1 MAFYIWQDKAGKEI
15 KREVRGRGRPRNDAK
30 QGSDGNWYIQGL
42 PPVAQP
48 MVAGS
53 ISIAK
58 VVDAPVTVRPAT
70 GDGSVLTP
78 AGKCPVKLDSID
90 PEVVQEWAR
99 RVKATDNRLSRG
111 AIEYYVREFFSY
123 GTAEHTAV
131 LKVLNG

>member
-58 VVDAPVTVRPAT
+58 AVVAPVVVVRPST
-70 GDGSVLTP
+70 GDGSILTP
-78 AGKCPVKLDSID
+78 AGKCPVKLDSTD
-90 PEVVQEWAR
+90 PEVVQEWSR
-99 RVKATDNRLSRG
+99 RVKATDNRLSRE
-111 AIEYYVREFFSY
+111 AIAYYVREFFSY
-123 GTAEHTAV
+123 GTAEHMAV
-131 LKVLNG
+131 LKVLG